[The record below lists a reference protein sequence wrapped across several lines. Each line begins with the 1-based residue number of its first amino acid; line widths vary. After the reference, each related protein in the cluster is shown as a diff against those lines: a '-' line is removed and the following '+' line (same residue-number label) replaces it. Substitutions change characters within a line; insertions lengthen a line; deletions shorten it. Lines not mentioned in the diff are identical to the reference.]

1 MNERDSVCLSQYSLK
16 IIHIKKARGALICE
30 DDFGNQY
37 MLMEC
42 PYSQKRIKFEQEV
55 LSQLQTQK
63 EIIIDYYLPNKE
75 NEFITKESNG
85 NCYLLKKW
93 NLSKKCDVKNK
104 EEVKKAMKALAIL
117 HRNMRTVVLD
127 EAEFKHIDLLEQW
140 EKHYNEMKRTKSF
153 IRKKKK
159 KKKSN
164 LEMMILNTIDENLL
178 EAKDTIEKLK
188 NSKFKQ
194 INQYLCHGDYNYHHV
209 LFSEHG
215 VMVTQ
220 FHRLNMGYQVCDIYH
235 FIRKVLEKNNWD
247 IELAKELITAY
258 DSENELN
265 CNEKDLLY
273 LNFLFPYKYW
283 KQVNHYM
290 NSSKIWIPERYLIKL
305 KEVCIQQQKRKE
317 FLVKFT
323 QVLYNENIK
332 STRR

>member
-1 MNERDSVCLSQYSLK
+1 MNERDSACLSQYPLE
-16 IIHIKKARGALICE
+16 IIHIKKARGGLICE
-30 DDFGNQY
+30 DNVGNQY

-42 PYSQKRIKFEQEV
+42 PYSQRRIIFEQEV
-55 LSQLQTQK
+55 LSQLQSQK
-63 EIIIDYYLPNKE
+63 EIIVDYYLPNKE
-75 NEFITKESNG
+75 NELITKEPNG

-93 NLSKKCDVKNK
+93 NASKKCDVKNK
-104 EEVKKAMKALAIL
+104 EEVKKAIRALAIL
-117 HRNMRTVVLD
+117 HKNMRMVVLD
-127 EAEFKHIDLLEQW
+127 KEVFKQTDLLKQW
-140 EKHYNEMKRTKSF
+140 EKHYNEMKRTRSF

-159 KKKSN
+159 KSS

-194 INQYLCHGDYNYHHV
+194 NNQYLCHGDYNYHHV

-220 FHRLNMGYQVCDIYH
+220 FHRLSMGYQVCDVYH

-247 IELAKELITAY
+247 IELARELIIAY
-258 DSENELN
+258 ELENKLN
-265 CNEKDLLY
+265 RDEKDLLY

-283 KQVNHYM
+283 KQINHYM
-290 NSSKIWIPERYLIKL
+290 NSSKTWIPERYLIKL

-323 QVLYNENIK
+323 QVLYNKNIK